1 MEFGFTHLARINRTL
16 FFETSIF
23 EPLKGGFGAKNTASR
38 SAVRQLRD
46 FSRLGETGE
55 KHQPVNLN
63 SVIEQAFSFTKPKWE
78 TQSFAA
84 GSQVRVKIDFR
95 DLPDILGDAARLR
108 DAVTNLIFNALDAMP
123 QGDTLTLRTRAEGDA
138 VLLQVSDIPA

>member
-1 MEFGFTHLARINRTL
+1 LERKTRPADRQCASYAIFPGWAKRERNTNR
-16 FFETSIF
+16 S
-23 EPLKGGFGAKNTASR
+23 
-38 SAVRQLRD
+38 
-46 FSRLGETGE
+46 
-55 KHQPVNLN
+55 NLN
-63 SVIEQAFSFTKPKWE
+63 SVIEQAVSFTKPKWE

-84 GSQVRVKIDFR
+84 GSRVRVKIDFR